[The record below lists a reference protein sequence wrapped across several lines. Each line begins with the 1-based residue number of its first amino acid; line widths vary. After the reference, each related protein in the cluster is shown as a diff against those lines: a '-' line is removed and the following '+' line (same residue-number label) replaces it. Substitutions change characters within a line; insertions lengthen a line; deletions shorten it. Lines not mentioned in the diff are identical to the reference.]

1 MPASPLYAGHVAG
14 RYLVFL
20 VHRSLDQE
28 EPHLGSCTPGDSA
41 IPRPAADYEIMD
53 FELGVVIKY
62 YLSVLRRVEIFH
74 MWEGCASLRIDCG

>member
-1 MPASPLYAGHVAG
+1 MAD
-14 RYLVFL
+14 RYLVLL

-28 EPHLGSCTPGDSA
+28 EPHPGDSA

-62 YLSVLRRVEIFH
+62 YLGVLKRVGIFH
-74 MWEGCASLRIDCG
+74 MWEGSASLRIDCG